1 MPLMNVTFQ
10 HNLLQFYC
18 IFCSFSEN
26 EQFNWAKFYLNPYD
40 AQTDE
45 EKKLMGKKAA
55 AKGFFSFLIY
65 NMLCNIVHIFCG

>member
-1 MPLMNVTFQ
+1 MPLMNVTIQ
-10 HNLLQFYC
+10 HDLLQFYC

-45 EKKLMGKKAA
+45 EKKLMGKKLLLRV
-55 AKGFFSFLIY
+55 SFR
-65 NMLCNIVHIFCG
+65 F